1 MKTQDRQEELFELA
15 GEYVLGTLEDRERE
29 RFERQLAKDYQL
41 QDQVAAWQRR
51 LGPML
56 ETVEPVKPP
65 AGVWRRVERRI
76 APRVRQRKTGLWN
89 SLNFWRG
96 LSLVTIGLVLGLGL
110 NLFGLLQG
118 SGELQQLMVVT
129 NNQSRVG
136 WIVDTRKR
144 DSMLHVRAVEPTPLP
159 GGQVCQ
165 LWLETPEGD
174 LIPMGV
180 LPHDGSRKM
189 RLPDSLVGA
198 GRFKVS
204 IESADE
210 APVERPSAE
219 IVFEGSLIS
228 I

>member
-15 GEYVLGTLEDRERE
+15 GEYVLGALEDRERE
-29 RFERQLAKDYQL
+29 RFERQLAKDYHL
-41 QDQVAAWQRR
+41 QDEVAAWRRR

-56 ETVEPVKPP
+56 ETVEPVTPP
-65 AGVWRRVERRI
+65 AGVWRRIECRI

-96 LSLVTIGLVLGLGL
+96 VSLATIGLVLGLGL

-136 WIVDTRKR
+136 WIVDTRER
-144 DSMLHVRAVEPTPLP
+144 DPMLHVRAVEPTPLP
-159 GGQVCQ
+159 GGKVCQ
-165 LWLETPEGD
+165 LWLETPDGE
-174 LIPMGV
+174 LIPVGI

-189 RLPDSLVGA
+189 RIPAADA

-219 IVFEGSLIS
+219 IVFEGSLTS